1 MFLGNKCP
9 TVEKRKEFYENLYKD
24 LSDALNGDSKL
35 LAEVFTRQLANDH
48 RTIQQNFWRF
58 VVEIAANYKDCAYD
72 LRNQCAVIFC
82 KKIAELDERFM
93 PYV

>member
-1 MFLGNKCP
+1 MFSGNKCP
-9 TVEKRKEFYENLYKD
+9 TIEERKEFYENLYKD

-35 LAEVFTRQLANDH
+35 LAEVFTR
-48 RTIQQNFWRF
+48 QQNFWRF